1 MLETLHINTILCSAA
16 VYLFIIIGLRLLGKK
31 ELGQLSTEDL
41 VFIMLV
47 SEVAGDTMRASDDS
61 LASGIIGAGTIM
73 ILNKLLRLLTYKSKR
88 FNKLMEGNPAVLIRH
103 GVLNKKEMAKNN
115 ITIEDLEQTGREKGI
130 GDISSITLAI
140 LEVDGKISILQ
151 DDNVKSKIKIEE

>member
-1 MLETLHINTILCSAA
+1 
-16 VYLFIIIGLRLLGKK
+16 
-31 ELGQLSTEDL
+31 
-41 VFIMLV
+41 
-47 SEVAGDTMRASDDS
+47 MRASDDS

-130 GDISSITLAI
+130 GDISTITLAI

>member
-1 MLETLHINTILCSAA
+1 M
-16 VYLFIIIGLRLLGKK
+16 
-31 ELGQLSTEDL
+31 GQLSTEDL

-130 GDISSITLAI
+130 GDISTITLAI